1 MAPISLALVW
11 HQHQPYYPDDVGG
24 ENPMPW
30 VRLHATKDYLGMA
43 LHLEE
48 VPEFRCTI
56 NLVPSL
62 LAQLEAYVEGA
73 SDAHLAL
80 SRRLADDLTHENAC
94 AILDSFFMA
103 FPDTMIRPHARYHEL
118 YLMRSSWNS
127 TARQV
132 VARFRKRD
140 LRDLQVWSNL
150 AWVHPIVFEK
160 DPELAEFRAKG
171 KHYTE
176 EEKLWLLARQRALLA
191 RVIPLHRELA
201 ERGQVELTTTPY
213 YHPILP
219 LLLDKGLAR
228 EAMPDVSLPGYRG
241 GYPEDAAEQVRRAVA
256 SHAERF
262 GQPPRGMW
270 PSEGSV
276 CQPLIPL
283 LAAHG
288 IRWIATD
295 EEILA
300 CSTHG
305 LVGRDSRG
313 YVRNPDRLYRPWRLR
328 EAGSEL
334 AILFRDHSMSD
345 QVGFHY
351 QRSPG
356 PVAAGDFLGK
366 VHAIGDACRHDP
378 ATLVPVILD
387 GENCWEYYPD
397 GGVSFLRS
405 LYQGAVRDP
414 RVRPVRVDEFLA
426 EHPPRECDTLSR
438 LFAGSWIS
446 HNFAIWIGHPEDN
459 RAWDALHAAREF
471 LVYEEGTDRHDAEAL
486 RRAWDEI
493 YIAEGSDWFW
503 WFGDDHSS
511 TQDALFDHLF
521 RKHLRNVYTLLGC
534 DPPGSLFTPIARGV
548 ARPPLH
554 EQPVSFLRVKLDGR
568 APYFEWIDA
577 ARYACCNDRGT
588 MTLVARGLLRTIWF
602 GFDAERLLIRIDT
615 EGGPARQRLAEA
627 DRLRIGFVDPAESE
641 VLIIDPADPRPLAYL
656 NRPGCASIN
665 GDTVQVATGSILEL
679 AVPFARIDRDPG
691 DPIRFYVELFKGDSS
706 LDRAPRE
713 GVLELTTPSR
723 DFEKIHWQ
731 V

>member
-62 LAQLEAYVEGA
+62 LTQLEAYVNGA
-73 SDAHLAL
+73 TDTHLAL
-80 SRRLADDLTHENAC
+80 SRRPADGLSQDEAC

-103 FPDTMIRPHARYHEL
+103 FPDTMIRPHPRYHEL
-118 YLMRSSWNS
+118 YLLRSWWNS
-127 TARQV
+127 GRAQ
-132 VARFRKRD
+132 ALGRFRQRD

-150 AWVHPIVFEK
+150 AWVHPIIFDK
-160 DPELAEFRAKG
+160 DAELAEFRAKG
-171 KHYTE
+171 RHYTE
-176 EEKLWLLARQRALLA
+176 EEKAWFLGKQRALLA

-228 EAMPDVSLPGYRG
+228 EAMPDVSLPAYRG

-256 SHAERF
+256 SHLERF
-262 GQPPRGMW
+262 GRRPHGMW

-276 CQPLIPL
+276 CQALIPL
-283 LAAHG
+283 LAEHG

-313 YVRNPDRLYRPWRLR
+313 HVRNPDRLYRPWRLR
-328 EAGSEL
+328 EGGSEL
-334 AILFRDHSMSD
+334 GVIFRDHSMSD

-366 VHAIGDACRHDP
+366 VHAIGEACRHDP
-378 ATLVPVILD
+378 ATIVPVILD

-405 LYQGAVRDP
+405 LYHGAVRDSRIRAGPGRRVPGRASAARVGHVAPPLRRELDQPQFRHLDRPP
-414 RVRPVRVDEFLA
+414 RGQSRLGRAAPGTGVPGQRGTLRPARRDGPRAGLGGDLHRRGLRLVLVVRRRPFERPGRAVRPPVPQAPAERVHA
-426 EHPPRECDTLSR
+426 PGQRP
-438 LFAGSWIS
+438 AGV
-446 HNFAIWIGHPEDN
+446 
-459 RAWDALHAAREF
+459 ALHA
-471 LVYEEGTDRHDAEAL
+471 DRA
-486 RRAWDEI
+486 
-493 YIAEGSDWFW
+493 GS
-503 WFGDDHSS
+503 
-511 TQDALFDHLF
+511 
-521 RKHLRNVYTLLGC
+521 
-534 DPPGSLFTPIARGV
+534 

-554 EQPVSFLRVKLDGR
+554 DQPVSFLHVKLDGR
-568 APYFEWIDA
+568 ASYFEWIDA
-577 ARYACCNDRGT
+577 ARYACGNDRGT
-588 MTLVARGLLRTIWF
+588 MTLVARGLLRAVWF
-602 GFDAERLLIRIDT
+602 GFDAERLLIRVDT
-615 EGGPARQRLAEA
+615 EGGPARS
-627 DRLRIGFVDPAESE
+627 DS
-641 VLIIDPADPRPLAYL
+641 PRP
-656 NRPGCASIN
+656 
-665 GDTVQVATGSILEL
+665 TGS
-679 AVPFARIDRDPG
+679 ASA
-691 DPIRFYVELFKGDSS
+691 SS
-706 LDRAPRE
+706 IPPSPRC
-713 GVLELTTPSR
+713 
-723 DFEKIHWQ
+723 W
-731 V
+731 